1 MQNLETN
8 EELNISEPTNL
19 NVPNSVKKLLEKVLL
34 EIKRLDNPYVLFDV
48 DFKNMIEVEDIKH
61 IFIQKQI
68 TCEPCVDKKC
78 EYQKCMLQISSKEV
92 FDQILNIIEF

>member
-1 MQNLETN
+1 MGAASALIEKMDLLVTPDTGP
-8 EELNISEPTNL
+8 LHIAAAMKTPTIAISVAGRAIE
-19 NVPNSVKKLLEKVLL
+19 S
-34 EIKRLDNPYVLFDV
+34 NPRS
-48 DFKNMIEVEDIKH
+48 KDIKH